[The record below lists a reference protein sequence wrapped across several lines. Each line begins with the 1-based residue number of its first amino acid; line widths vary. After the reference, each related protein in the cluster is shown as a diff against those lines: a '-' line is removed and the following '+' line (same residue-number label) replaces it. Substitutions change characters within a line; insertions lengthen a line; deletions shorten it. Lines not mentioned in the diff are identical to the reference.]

1 MMRDITKRLIKKGFK
16 LDMPS
21 RYGNRDGGR
30 VKQQDRNENE
40 DNRNKGRKKLED
52 QDEEYL
58 FRLKLT
64 LLNGFIEHFLKVR
77 EPTLDDKQEKR
88 LKFMKR

>member
-1 MMRDITKRLIKKGFK
+1 MKKDITKRLIKKGFNVNI
-16 LDMPS
+16 PS
-21 RYGNRDGGR
+21 RYN
-30 VKQQDRNENE
+30 
-40 DNRNKGRKKLED
+40 NKEVSRKKLQD
-52 QDEEYL
+52 RDEEYL

>member
-1 MMRDITKRLIKKGFK
+1 MKKDITKRLIKKGFTVK
-16 LDMPS
+16 IPS
-21 RYGNRDGGR
+21 RINNQEVGR
-30 VKQQDRNENE
+30 IKLHTRN
-40 DNRNKGRKKLED
+40 
-52 QDEEYL
+52 EEYL

-88 LKFMKR
+88 MKFMKR